1 MKSKLIKSVVF
12 ILSIVLCFF
21 CFPITPAYAQS
32 QGTDGNE
39 IQVLEAE
46 KLEIQLGS
54 EWSGVEF
61 KLKTDAG
68 LYPGTITVGDDGV
81 LRTEIGGSKSYIL
94 TCMNSSVSVPKPVQ
108 APATTEPQTDDD
120 SDNLVLDINNN
131 QKNMIAGIPVW
142 HIVLFCGGMVIAVGI
157 LIVMHVKK
165 NQKESDYDDED
176 D

>member
-1 MKSKLIKSVVF
+1 MKSKLVKSVVF
-12 ILSIVLCFF
+12 ILSIVLYFF

-94 TCMNSSVSVPKPVQ
+94 TCMNSSVSVPKLVQ
-108 APATTEPQTDDD
+108 APATTELQTDDD
-120 SDNLVLDINNN
+120 SGNIVLDVNNN

-165 NQKESDYDDED
+165 NQRESDYDDED

>member
-21 CFPITPAYAQS
+21 CFPITPVYAQS

-142 HIVLFCGGMVIAVGI
+142 HIVLFCGGMVIAIGI